1 MTIFYIQCRI
11 NKNDNSYQLNKIKMQ
26 VHRNAF
32 TRMIRT
38 DTYRSMP

>member
-1 MTIFYIQCRI
+1 MIIHI
-11 NKNDNSYQLNKIKMQ
+11 NNNYPMQ